1 MGEDLASPWAR
12 VDLNEIYST
21 VTHENLQLLGGE
33 ALTLWAFGGML
44 GNYVNV
50 QNVVAPTGTEQPALP
65 DSCSLSTQ
73 SGYHVDLKIDLNVVG
88 VAAYHNPTRT
98 AHSLLLQLEDQAPGD
113 TTAVDSI
120 RRYNPQTG
128 TWETASW
135 FLGQAAGFDF
145 PIEPGESYLVY
156 MEQDVDDVW
165 IEGIALGATV
175 DLTPGLN
182 LVCLPTTEDGFDY
195 TSYEMLQD
203 LGTETE
209 VSSLKRYTS
218 SDGWQTTSWF
228 FGVPRGALYSTSR
241 GEGYLV
247 NMKEAISDWRPY

>member
-1 MGEDLASPWAR
+1 
-12 VDLNEIYST
+12 V
-21 VTHENLQLLGGE
+21 GGE
-33 ALTLWAFGGML
+33 ELILWSFGGVL

-50 QNVVAPTGTEQPALP
+50 QEIGAPTGTEQAALP
-65 DSCSLSTQ
+65 DSSSLSTQ
-73 SGYHVDLKIDLNVVG
+73 SGYYADLKIDLNVIG
-88 VAAYHNPTRT
+88 MAAYHNPART
-98 AHSLLLQLEDQAPGD
+98 AHSLMLDMEEQAPGD
-113 TTAVDSI
+113 TTAVESI
-120 RRYNPQTG
+120 RRYNRQTG

-165 IEGIALGATV
+165 FEGIALGATV

-182 LVCLPTTEDGFDY
+182 LVCLPATEDGFDY
-195 TSYEMLQD
+195 TSYEMLED
-203 LGTETE
+203 LGDETQ
-209 VSSLKRYTS
+209 VSSVKRYTAAA
-218 SDGWQTTSWF
+218 GWETTSWF
-228 FGVPRGALYSTSR
+228 VGSASGMLYSTSR